1 MYGISA
7 SDFKDSGMTAFNAMG
22 KGALPSSST
31 LGGSLTKAGMAE
43 AEKEI
48 PTIKTN
54 IEIGLSKGM
63 EAKIANSNGTAK
75 GLFETEGTNNY
86 FRIQNK
92 WALDR

>member
-1 MYGISA
+1 
-7 SDFKDSGMTAFNAMG
+7 
-22 KGALPSSST
+22 
-31 LGGSLTKAGMAE
+31 
-43 AEKEI
+43 
-48 PTIKTN
+48 
-54 IEIGLSKGM
+54 M